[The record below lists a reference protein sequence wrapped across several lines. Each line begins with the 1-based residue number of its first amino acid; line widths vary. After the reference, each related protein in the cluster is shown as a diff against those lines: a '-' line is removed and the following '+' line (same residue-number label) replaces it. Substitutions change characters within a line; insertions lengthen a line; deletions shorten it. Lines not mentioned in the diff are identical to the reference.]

1 MRDTVDR
8 KYLKYLFKGSLAIN
22 INTQYIF
29 SIFNYKYVDI
39 FELKINLHY
48 SLAVSIVSVSKAKSV
63 KKYRVRFTILA
74 CALFVLLIFQWC
86 SYWFPVSLQRNI
98 NIISEAGDL
107 LCCEMW
113 RHNKCHFIS
122 LEHFMLDNSCVL
134 CCWCS
139 CRHVLYYILCLCV
152 RGHKYLNKN

>member
-63 KKYRVRFTILA
+63 KKI
-74 CALFVLLIFQWC
+74 
-86 SYWFPVSLQRNI
+86 
-98 NIISEAGDL
+98 E
-107 LCCEMW
+107 
-113 RHNKCHFIS
+113 
-122 LEHFMLDNSCVL
+122 
-134 CCWCS
+134 
-139 CRHVLYYILCLCV
+139 
-152 RGHKYLNKN
+152 

>member
-63 KKYRVRFTILA
+63 KKIEYDLQFWPVHF
-74 CALFVLLIFQWC
+74 LF
-86 SYWFPVSLQRNI
+86 Y
-98 NIISEAGDL
+98 
-107 LCCEMW
+107 
-113 RHNKCHFIS
+113 
-122 LEHFMLDNSCVL
+122 
-134 CCWCS
+134 
-139 CRHVLYYILCLCV
+139 
-152 RGHKYLNKN
+152 

>member
-63 KKYRVRFTILA
+63 KKNRVRFTILA
-74 CALFVLLIFQWC
+74 CALFVLLIFQ
-86 SYWFPVSLQRNI
+86 
-98 NIISEAGDL
+98 
-107 LCCEMW
+107 
-113 RHNKCHFIS
+113 
-122 LEHFMLDNSCVL
+122 
-134 CCWCS
+134 
-139 CRHVLYYILCLCV
+139 
-152 RGHKYLNKN
+152 